1 MSFEKVASKISFEER
16 SLKGEDN
23 TSSNSM
29 LVARGRSYVKKNNE
43 TGVKSWKYGNI
54 GHIKYMCHDGAV
66 LEKYIESNSSN
77 VSIAIGGDD
86 LL

>member
-1 MSFEKVASKISFEER
+1 MSFEEVASKIIFEER
-16 SLKGEDN
+16 RLKGGEN

-43 TGVKSWKYGNI
+43 TSVSCWKYGKL
-54 GHIKYMCHDGAV
+54 GHKMYKCSDGV
-66 LEKYIESNSSN
+66 VSEEDSESNACN
-77 VSIAIGGDD
+77 VSLVMREDD